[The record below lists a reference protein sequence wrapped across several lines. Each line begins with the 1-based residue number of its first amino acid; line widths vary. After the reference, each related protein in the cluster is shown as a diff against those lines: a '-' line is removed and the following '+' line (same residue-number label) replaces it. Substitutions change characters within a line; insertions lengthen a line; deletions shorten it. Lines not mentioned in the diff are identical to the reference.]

1 MGHVMING
9 QTTRCNWWK
18 VICLTI
24 LFLFITIGGLLA
36 SRFLVDE
43 PVRYADDEDHF
54 KYGSLGGERE
64 AGFPYWIWKALPR
77 VCAAHLPEGQH
88 SPGQEYKAL
97 GFVYEGEKPL
107 PIGISMRRHLGL
119 DRVFLNCAAC
129 HAGTVRETQA
139 SEPRVYTSMPAHRLN
154 LMAFERFLFDCAKS
168 ATFTPDLIVP
178 AIQELGGNLS
188 YFDQFVV
195 YPVAVHLMRARLVA
209 LDQRLSFM
217 LDKGPAREWG
227 PGRVDT
233 FAFAKALL
241 NFRMDDIPLRE
252 QVGVVDFPSI
262 WLQQPRTGMH
272 LHWDGNNTSVE
283 ERNRSAAFGAGATPS
298 TLDRPAMKR
307 IETWL
312 LKREPPPYPFSINQ
326 QLAAKGAP
334 IYREY
339 CAGCHGASGR
349 NFTGETLGTVVP
361 IGYIKTDPYRLD
373 SYTYD
378 LAVNQNL
385 MYAGNDNPDERF
397 SHFRKTNGYANM
409 PLDGVW
415 LRAPYLHNGSVPTLR
430 DLLEPRGKRPTKF
443 YRGYDV
449 YDQQRVGFVSTVREE
464 EGRAFFLYDTADDK
478 GRSLPGNG
486 REGHEGER
494 YGTELPEAD
503 KVALIEYLKSF

>member
-1 MGHVMING
+1 MSDAPH
-9 QTTRCNWWK
+9 TRCNWWK
-18 VICLTI
+18 VLCLVTLGLVMI
-24 LFLFITIGGLLA
+24 VGGLLA
-36 SRFLVDE
+36 ARFFVDE
-43 PVRYADDEDHF
+43 PVSYADDEAHF

-64 AGFPYWIWKALPR
+64 AGFPYWILKALPH
-77 VCAAHLPEGQH
+77 VCPAHLPEGRRY
-88 SPGQEYKAL
+88 PGQEYKAL
-97 GFVYEGEKPL
+97 GFIYEGEKSL
-107 PIGISMRRHLGL
+107 PVGMSMRRHLGL

-129 HAGTVRETQA
+129 HAGTVRETPT
-139 SEPRVYTSMPAHRLN
+139 SEPRVYTGMPAHRLN
-154 LMAFERFLFDCAKS
+154 LMVFERFLFDCAKS

-178 AIQELGGNLS
+178 AIQDLGGNLS

-217 LDKGPAREWG
+217 LDKGPTREWG

-241 NFRMDDIPLRE
+241 NFPMDNIPLRE

-262 WLQQPRTGMH
+262 WLQQPRAGMQ

-298 TLDRPAMKR
+298 TLERPAMKR
-307 IETWL
+307 IEHWL

-349 NFTGETLGTVVP
+349 NFSGETLGKVVP
-361 IGYIKTDPYRLD
+361 IEYIKTDAYRLD
-373 SYTYD
+373 SYTYE

-385 MYAGNDNPDERF
+385 MYAGNANPDERF

-409 PLDGVW
+409 PLDGIW

-430 DLLEPRGKRPTKF
+430 DLLEPRSKRPAKF

-449 YDQQRVGFVSTVREE
+449 YDQQRVGFVSTVSEE
-464 EGRAFFLYDTADDK
+464 AGRPFFLFDTADEK

-486 REGHEGER
+486 RDGHEGR
-494 YGTELPEAD
+494 QYGTELSDAD
-503 KVALIEYLKSF
+503 KAALTEYLKTF